1 MYPNEKK
8 TLKQIVVKLKNT
20 LPKSIASVHAFG
32 SRVRGDHN
40 AWSDFDILV
49 VVRGRTPEI
58 EAKIVQVFVEEE
70 IKSGLSFTPVIK
82 DAKAFDLEKKFNTPF
97 FRNITKEGI
106 AL

>member
-8 TLKQIVVKLKNT
+8 TLKQIVLKLKNT
-20 LPKSIASVHAFG
+20 LPGSIVSVHAFG

-58 EAKIVQVFVEEE
+58 EATIVQIFLEEE

-82 DAKAFDLEKKFNTPF
+82 DARAFDLEKKFNTPF
-97 FRNITKEGI
+97 FRNIAGEGI